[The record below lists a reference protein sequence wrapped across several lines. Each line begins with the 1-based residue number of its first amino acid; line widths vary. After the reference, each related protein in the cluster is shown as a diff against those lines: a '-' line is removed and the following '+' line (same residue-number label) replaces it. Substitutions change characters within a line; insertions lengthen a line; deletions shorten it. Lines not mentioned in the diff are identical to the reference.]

1 MALHHSPKAIPGED
15 ASKEDQ
21 IEGLVN
27 NVKWQMSADRKVGAL
42 KQLQGLIWKQ
52 GYDKGGL
59 KGHVFDDVSTALERW
74 HSIEGQ
80 KVHLFIRLRCEETGR
95 ETLFTKNYGRQIC
108 TLK

>member
-1 MALHHSPKAIPGED
+1 MVLIFQD

-52 GYDKGGL
+52 GYDKGDL
-59 KGHVFDDVSTALERW
+59 KG
-74 HSIEGQ
+74 Q
-80 KVHLFIRLRCEETGR
+80 
-95 ETLFTKNYGRQIC
+95 
-108 TLK
+108 